1 MNLLRG
7 RVHRLENLIDGLLK
21 YSRVGRIQSPPEVVN
36 IDRLLAEVIDLLS
49 PPPGFTL
56 IVEGE
61 MPTLLTEKT
70 PLVQV
75 FTNAIDNAIR
85 HHDRDDGNIKISVID
100 RGNCHEFSVTDDGP
114 GIAPEY
120 QEKVFAIFQTLE
132 ARDKKENTGIGLAL
146 IKKIIETH
154 NGKIQLESQGDRG
167 TSLRFTWLK

>member
-61 MPTLLTEKT
+61 MPTLL
-70 PLVQV
+70 
-75 FTNAIDNAIR
+75 
-85 HHDRDDGNIKISVID
+85 
-100 RGNCHEFSVTDDGP
+100 
-114 GIAPEY
+114 
-120 QEKVFAIFQTLE
+120 
-132 ARDKKENTGIGLAL
+132 
-146 IKKIIETH
+146 
-154 NGKIQLESQGDRG
+154 
-167 TSLRFTWLK
+167 